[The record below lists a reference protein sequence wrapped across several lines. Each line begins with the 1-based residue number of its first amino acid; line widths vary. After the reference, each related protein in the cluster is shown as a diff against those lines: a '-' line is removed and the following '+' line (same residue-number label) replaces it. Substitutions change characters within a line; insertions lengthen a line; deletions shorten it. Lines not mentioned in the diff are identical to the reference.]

1 MVVEETMDEGTF
13 DSAQEDAVTGET
25 RSYDEDLEFHNSTQK
40 RMDNAEELVVVVVVV
55 GVDDRSHHLLLQYVC
70 HDTSD

>member
-1 MVVEETMDEGTF
+1 MDEATF

-55 GVDDRSHHLLLQYVC
+55 VVVVGGVDDRSHHLLLQYVC